1 MAEQTGFEAAPRGLG
16 RPPRAQI
23 ERTQRRRRNGTA
35 NTAALDVT
43 DDIKAKLAAEGKEG
57 RWIND
62 IGNRMH
68 DKTVS
73 DDWDK
78 VSDVEPRVVGMD
90 KRTGEQIKAY
100 YCAKPIEFLE
110 EDRALRLADIAKRE
124 QAIARGTDGETA
136 VDGSYQPLG
145 TRNRIGNTT

>member
-1 MAEQTGFEAAPRGLG
+1 MAEANGMDAERRGPG
-16 RPPRAQI
+16 RPPRAQV

-35 NTAALDVT
+35 NTATLDVT
-43 DDIKAKLAAEGKEG
+43 DEIKAKLAAEGKEG

-68 DKTVS
+68 DKTVN

-78 VSDVEPRVVGMD
+78 VSGVEPRVVGVD

-100 YCAKPIEFLE
+100 FCAKPKEFLD
-110 EDRALRLADIAKRE
+110 EDRRERLSDISRRE
-124 QAIARGTDGETA
+124 EAIVRGTDGETA
-136 VDGSYQPLG
+136 VDGSYQPQGL
-145 TRNRIGNTT
+145 RNRIGNST